1 MPIASVGGIDLS
13 YETVGDP
20 ADPPLLLICGLGGQL
35 VGWPDAFLQRIADT
49 GRYVVVY
56 DHRDIGGS
64 SHLTRLARPN
74 IAASVAWRAAG
85 VIPSAPYSLFDMARD
100 AIALLDFLEV
110 DRVDVAG
117 QSMGG
122 MIAQV
127 LAIEWPDRVRS
138 LLSMSS
144 TTGSWWAPWPHL
156 RGLLPLLW
164 PTPGTFDEQVEHMV
178 WVMRKWAGP
187 PNGIPFDEEGCRE
200 SARRSLER
208 STYSEGIWRHL
219 AAVFASPDR
228 TEALRGLDMPAVV
241 LHGDQDPIIPLG
253 CGVATATAIPGA
265 RMSIIEGLGH
275 SLPPA
280 VWDDFIE
287 ALQDVSGRADS
298 WVPRPADPVSEP
310 DGSAAGTA

>member
-1 MPIASVGGIDLS
+1 MPIATVGGIDLS

-20 ADPPLLLICGLGGQL
+20 ADRPLLLVCGLGGQH
-35 VGWPDAFLQRIADT
+35 VGWDPKFLERIAAS

-64 SHLTRLARPN
+64 AHLTRLARPN
-74 IAASVAWRAAG
+74 VAAAVAWRAAG
-85 VIPSAPYSLFDMARD
+85 VLPSAPYSLFDMARD
-100 AIALLDFLEV
+100 AIALLDFLDL

-122 MIAQV
+122 MIAQI
-127 LAIEWPDRVRS
+127 LAIEWPHRIRS

-164 PTPGTFDEQVEHMV
+164 PTPGDLDAQVEHMV
-178 WVMRKWAGP
+178 WVMRKWAGDP
-187 PNGIPFDEEGCRE
+187 SGIPFDEEGCRA
-200 SARRSLER
+200 SARASLER

-228 TEALRGLDMPAVV
+228 TEALREVDLPAVV

-253 CGVATATAIPGA
+253 CGVATATAIPDA
-265 RMSIIEGLGH
+265 RLIIIEGLGH
-275 SLPPA
+275 SLPPQ
-280 VWDDFIE
+280 VWDTFIE
-287 ALQDVSGRADS
+287 ALSDVSRRAEG
-298 WVPRPADPVSEP
+298 WQPRSAVSEP
-310 DGSAAGTA
+310 DGSAAGTE